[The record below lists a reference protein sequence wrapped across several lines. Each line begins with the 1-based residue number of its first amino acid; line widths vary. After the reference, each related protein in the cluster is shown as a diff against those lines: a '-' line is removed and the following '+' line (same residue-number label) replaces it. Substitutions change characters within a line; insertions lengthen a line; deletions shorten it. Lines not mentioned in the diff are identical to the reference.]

1 VTLGIIRSLQLIGT
15 LVVAG
20 PIAMV
25 GVYNLL
31 DGNYPHAVFFLAA
44 AIGLVVVS
52 EYIYTRLADKTVGRV
67 KRLKNI
73 RGGS

>member
-1 VTLGIIRSLQLIGT
+1 MTLGIIRSLQLIGT
-15 LVVAG
+15 LVIAG

-25 GVYNLL
+25 GVFNLI
-31 DGNYPHAVFFLAA
+31 DGLYPQAAFFLAA

-52 EYIYTRLADKTVGRV
+52 EYIYTRLTDKTVGRV

-73 RGGS
+73 RGGD

>member
-1 VTLGIIRSLQLIGT
+1 MAFGIVRSLQLIAT

-20 PIAMV
+20 PVALV
-25 GVYNLL
+25 GVLNVIEGRYAL
-31 DGNYPHAVFFLAA
+31 GAFFLAA

-52 EYIYTRLADKTVGRV
+52 EYMYLRLADRTVGRV

-73 RGGS
+73 RGGE